1 MVHLVVLCK
10 LENHVTQERLE
21 EMSRQAR
28 TQLLRIPEVLAVRSG
43 KRIESENPYPYFYSV
58 DVESLD
64 KLAMYRDDP
73 NQVKFV
79 EEVIKPNSRD
89 TLEMVYELEPNK
101 DVRYS

>member
-10 LENHVTQERLE
+10 LQTHVTQEKLE
-21 EMSRQAR
+21 EMARQAR
-28 TQLLRIPEVLAVRSG
+28 TQLLKIPEALQVRAG
-43 KRIESENPYPYFYSV
+43 KRIENDNTYPYFYSV
-58 DVESLD
+58 DVESLE

-79 EEVIKPNSRD
+79 EEVIKPNTRD
-89 TLEMVYELEPNK
+89 RLEMVYELEPNK

>member
-21 EMSRQAR
+21 EMARQAR

-79 EEVIKPNSRD
+79 EDVIRPNTREQ
-89 TLEMVYELEPNK
+89 LEMVYELEPNK
-101 DVRYS
+101 DVKYS

>member
-89 TLEMVYELEPNK
+89 VLEMVYELEPNK

>member
-10 LENHVTQERLE
+10 LEPHVSQERVE
-21 EMSRQAR
+21 EMARQAR
-28 TQLLRIPEVLAVRSG
+28 THLLKVPQVLHVRSG
-43 KRIESENPYPYFYSV
+43 KRIDKDNAYPYFYSV

-73 NQVKFV
+73 HQVKFHT
-79 EEVIKPNSRD
+79 EVILPNTRER
-89 TLEMVYELEPNK
+89 LELVYELEPNK

>member
-10 LENHVTQERLE
+10 LQAHVTQERLE
-21 EMSRQAR
+21 ELAR
-28 TQLLRIPEVLAVRSG
+28 KARIQLLKIPEVLQVRAG
-43 KRIESENPYPYFYSV
+43 KRIENDNAYPYFYSV
-58 DVESLD
+58 DVESLE

-79 EEVIKPNSRD
+79 EEVIKPNTRER
-89 TLEMVYELEPNK
+89 LEMVYELEPNK

>member
-21 EMSRQAR
+21 DMARQAR
-28 TQLLRIPEVLAVRSG
+28 TNLLKIPEVLYVRAG
-43 KRIESENPYPYFYSV
+43 KRIDNDNAYPYFFSV

-73 NQVKFV
+73 NQAKFIK
-79 EEVIKPNSRD
+79 EVIEPNTRER
-89 TLEMVYELEPNK
+89 LEMVYELEPNK

>member
-10 LENHVTQERLE
+10 LDNHVTQEKLE
-21 EMSRQAR
+21 DMARQAR
-28 TQLLRIPEVLAVRSG
+28 TLLLRIPEVLAVRAG
-43 KRIESENPYPYFYSV
+43 KRVESENTYPYFYSV
-58 DVESLD
+58 DVESLE

-79 EEVIKPNSRD
+79 EEVIKPNARES
-89 TLEMVYELEPNK
+89 LELVYELEPSK